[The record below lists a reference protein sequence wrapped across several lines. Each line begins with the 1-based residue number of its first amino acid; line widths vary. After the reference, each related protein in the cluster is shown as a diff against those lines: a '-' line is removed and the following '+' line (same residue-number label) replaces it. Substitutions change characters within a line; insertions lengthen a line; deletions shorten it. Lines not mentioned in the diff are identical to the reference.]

1 MEGEP
6 GITGLPGIIGRQ
18 GLTGET
24 GDIGL
29 FGYIGQPG
37 IRGERGDYGA
47 PGFVG
52 LPGIQGEKG
61 YPGLP
66 GFTGEPGEFGKPGLP
81 GDKGS
86 PGLVGDYGSDGL
98 PGFPGSIGI
107 RGDSGLPGLPGLKG
121 RRGQPGLPGRPA
133 APGPGPK
140 SRGFFFTRHSQSER
154 VPICPKN
161 SIPMW
166 SGYSLLH
173 VMGNAKAHGQ
183 DLGAPGSCLKRFNT
197 MPYLFCNLNDVCD
210 YAQRNDY
217 SYWLSTTEPMPAMM
231 TPIPALEVARYIS
244 R

>member
-6 GITGLPGIIGRQ
+6 GIEGP
-18 GLTGET
+18 
-24 GDIGL
+24 IGL
-29 FGYIGQPG
+29 LGREGQKGMVGEVGAYGYNGEIGS
-37 IRGERGDYGA
+37 RGERGEYGDA
-47 PGFVG
+47 GLDG
-52 LPGIQGEKG
+52 LPGLRGEQG

-66 GFTGEPGEFGKPGLP
+66 GFSGAPGEFGKPGLP
-81 GDKGS
+81 GERGS
-86 PGLVGDYGSDGL
+86 PGLLGDSGNDGL
-98 PGFPGSIGI
+98 PGFSGPPGSVGD
-107 RGDSGLPGLPGLKG
+107 RGYPGLQGMKG
-121 RRGQPGLPGRPA
+121 DRGRPGFPGSPA
-133 APGPGPK
+133 PPGPGPK

-154 VPICPKN
+154 IPVCPRG
-161 SIPMW
+161 SEPMW
-166 SGYSLLH
+166 TGYSLLH